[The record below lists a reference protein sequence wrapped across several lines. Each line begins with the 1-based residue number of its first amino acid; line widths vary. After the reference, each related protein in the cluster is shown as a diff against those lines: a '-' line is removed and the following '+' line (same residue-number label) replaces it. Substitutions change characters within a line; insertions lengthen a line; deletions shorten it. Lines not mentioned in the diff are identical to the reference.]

1 MLLGPVAQLPCRG
14 RVVNTVQR
22 LFRPLLV
29 AVVATLVIAP
39 SAVAAPPANDGPA
52 APSPFEPYNTQLGPS
67 DDRQGIAELAEA
79 TPDVGVPRCL
89 GAKSFARTVWFRVD
103 PASTARE
110 VTIEA
115 SGRTLEVVDLAAFVH
130 NGVHPNTSRPNACVG
145 SGSGGETSAEDRMSS
160 ITLHVPAGLPVLVQV
175 GRRGPAESAD
185 DERAVLWMTETPLAN
200 ANPPGDRADSS
211 TPRIPR
217 RGGRLTVPLGG
228 ATTSFDDP
236 AAPECPSAGGVWRRM
251 KPARSGRLT
260 FSVSGHHAGA
270 LAVFSGKR
278 PSSRRLVGCVDREGK
293 GPLVL
298 PVKVRK
304 GRWLWTRIGTDRPP
318 AEATVKLSVRKKT
331 ARDRLSG
338 GSCLGAPRP
347 LVRGE
352 LIGAPV
358 VKERNRTRRLSVR
371 LRVSSG
377 PVCQARM
384 TLIGP
389 KGRTYGRAS
398 VFNVSG
404 AGQVVSLR
412 RTRRLARGRYV
423 LKTNGAGLAGVRT
436 AIRTR
441 VKFTL
446 R

>member
-1 MLLGPVAQLPCRG
+1 MLAL
-14 RVVNTVQR
+14 
-22 LFRPLLV
+22 
-29 AVVATLVIAP
+29 AP
-39 SAVAAPPANDGPA
+39 AAYAAPPSNDSPGVPA
-52 APSPFEPYNTQLGPS
+52 PFEPYNTQLGPS

-79 TPDVGVPRCL
+79 TPDPGVPRCF
-89 GAKSFARTVWFRVD
+89 GAKSFERTVWFRVD
-103 PASTARE
+103 PGSTARE
-110 VTIEA
+110 ITIEA
-115 SGRTLEVVDLAAFVH
+115 SGRTLEVVDLAAFVN
-130 NGVHPNTSRPNACVG
+130 NGVHPNTSRPNAC
-145 SGSGGETSAEDRMSS
+145 SGTGAGGETSAEDRMSAV
-160 ITLHVPAGLPVLVQV
+160 TLHVPAGLPVLVQV
-175 GRRGPAESAD
+175 GRRGPAESPD

-200 ANPPGDRADSS
+200 AAPPGDRAEST

-217 RGGRLTVPLGG
+217 KSGRVTAPVGG

-236 AAPECPSAGGVWRRM
+236 ATPECPSAGGVWRRI
-251 KPARSGRLT
+251 KAPRTGRVT
-260 FSVSGHHAGA
+260 FSARGYYAGS
-270 LAVFSGKR
+270 LAVFSGRR
-278 PSSRRLVGCVDREGK
+278 PSSRGLLGCVDREGK

-298 PVKVRK
+298 PVRVRK
-304 GRWLWTRIGTDRPP
+304 GRWLWARIGTDRP
-318 AEATVKLSVRKKT
+318 ALEATVRLSVRRT
-331 ARDRLSG
+331 TSRDRLSG
-338 GSCLGAPRP
+338 GSCLGAVRP

-371 LRVSSG
+371 VRVSGG

-384 TLIGP
+384 ALIGP

-412 RTRRLARGRYV
+412 RTRRLVRGRYV
-423 LKTNGAGLAGVRT
+423 LKTKGAGLAGVRT

-441 VKFTL
+441 VAFTL